1 MAENSLNDLHT
12 YEEVFKAVNKLPK
25 QERDIILTN
34 LNLEQVARLMDSKEA
49 LDKFCNDGYLY
60 AYTYYYL
67 SEALQKTY
75 EEVNRPVGSIGKFI
89 QRCMK
94 QDNKNTR

>member
-1 MAENSLNDLHT
+1 MTENSLNDLHT

-34 LNLEQVARLMDSKEA
+34 LNLEQVAQLMDSKEV
-49 LDKFCNDGYLY
+49 LGKFCNAGYLY
-60 AYTYYYL
+60 AYTCYYL

-75 EEVNRPVGSIGKFI
+75 EEVNKPMGSIGKFI
-89 QRCMK
+89 QRCIK
-94 QDNKNTR
+94 QDNENVR